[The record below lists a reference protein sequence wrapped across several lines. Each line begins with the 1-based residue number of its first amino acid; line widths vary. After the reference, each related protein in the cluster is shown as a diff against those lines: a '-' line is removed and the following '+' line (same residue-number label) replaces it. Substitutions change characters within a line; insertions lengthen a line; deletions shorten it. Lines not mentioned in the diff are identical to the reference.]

1 MEMED
6 HPREHASDLRRLAEA
21 TFPYLS
27 RSERELLDKVSRGEW
42 AIFGPSRN
50 YADPGNDPKNGD
62 HWGRERHIEAAL
74 VAWLCTDQEARKHV
88 HCRGIQIFGARIS
101 GLLDLPFVSV
111 SFQLA
116 LERCQLKEGI
126 DLRRAEVAE
135 LDLQGSKVEQGITA
149 NGLYVR
155 HNVLLRDCDVS
166 DDVELVGAQI
176 GGNLACG
183 GATFDSPPAKNVP
196 ECGVAEDANRGAA
209 GPKSGEIGGDL
220 SRETRHFFTRQGQRR
235 VPSNGTPLNADGIDV
250 KGDVLLRKGFK
261 ANGEVR
267 LMGAQIGRDLEC
279 DGGTFCNPPLK
290 DVAGS
295 GMALNA
301 DGIDVKGY
309 VFLRTGFHA
318 KGEVRF
324 LRAHIGRNL
333 ECDGGTFSSP
343 PLKDVGIPP
352 RKDVSNPPPKGI
364 SNPPH
369 KDLPGSGKAF
379 NAERAD
385 VRGSIYLRNRF
396 TADGAVDLHGAE
408 IGGTFDCRNGN
419 FEKASLDL
427 TDASAGSLKD
437 SGLSDWP
444 HAGKLFLDG
453 FVYGRI
459 EGQIKPQERLR
470 WLRQAEKPFRP
481 QPYLQLAKILHDS
494 GDSDGALQ
502 VREKMAELHRS
513 SQNPLPRLWSLL
525 LKWSIGYGYHP
536 GRAIRLVILL
546 SLVGWVVYSISYK
559 AGTMVPTDKDAH
571 AQFTNCPTVPT
582 DKNARAQS
590 TNCRTVPGHY
600 PAFSALVYSLETS
613 LPLVHLGQA
622 DKWQPDPGSSPPSF
636 ASARWFVMWFHWIQ
650 IMLGWLL
657 ATLFVAGVS
666 GIVHKE

>member
-1 MEMED
+1 MEMD
-6 HPREHASDLRRLAEA
+6 HHYREHASDLRRLAEPGFKDLTRA
-21 TFPYLS
+21 
-27 RSERELLDKVSRGEW
+27 ENDLLDRVCHGEW
-42 AIFGPSRN
+42 AICGL
-50 YADPGNDPKNGD
+50 NDEYDHASNNPKI
-62 HWGRERHIEAAL
+62 GRLWEHERRIRATL
-74 VAWLCTDQEARKHV
+74 VAWLCTDQGARKYV
-88 HCRGIQIFGARIS
+88 HWRGIQVFGARIK

-111 SFQLA
+111 PFQLA
-116 LERCQLKEGI
+116 FERCQLKDGI

-135 LDLQGSKVEQGITA
+135 LDLQGSLVEQGITA
-149 NGLYVR
+149 NGLNVR
-155 HNVLLRDCDVS
+155 HNVLLRDCTVKCDVG
-166 DDVELVGAQI
+166 LVGAQI

-183 GATFDSPPAKNVP
+183 GATFDSPLQGSLP
-196 ECGVAEDANRGAA
+196 ENGAAQDANKRAA

-220 SRETRHFFTRQGQRR
+220 SRETRHFFTRQGQKR
-235 VPSNGTPLNADGIDV
+235 VPSSGTPLNADGIDV

-267 LMGAQIGRDLEC
+267 LLGAQIGRDLEC

-309 VFLRTGFHA
+309 VFLRTGFKA
-318 KGEVRF
+318 CGEVRF

-369 KDLPGSGKAF
+369 KDLPGSGKSL

-385 VRGSIYLRNRF
+385 IRGSVYFRKGF

-408 IGGTFDCRNGN
+408 VGGTFDCRNGN

-459 EGQIKPQERLR
+459 EGRIKPQERLR
-470 WLRQAEKPFRP
+470 WLGQAEKPFRP

-513 SQNPLPRLWSLL
+513 SQNPLRRLWSLL

-546 SLVGWVVYSISYK
+546 SLVGWTVYSISYK

-571 AQFTNCPTVPT
+571 AQFTNCPTIST

-622 DKWQPDPGSSPPSF
+622 DKWQPDPGSSPSSF
-636 ASARWFVMWFHWIQ
+636 GSARWFVMWFHWIQ